1 MSIPPRPAIFLVF
14 LALPFLGCLP
24 SFNDN
29 VEERTDLEKVPVAKN
44 IVQSAIDTTLSRN
57 LEGRLLS
64 ANRNAAWQVFHGAV
78 AFGLD
83 LPMDVNG
90 DVVFALDYLF
100 QGGQLPGWIPYEG
113 DVIESTGRRGVRL
126 TVEEGSFTGQ
136 GHVDQFLGYISQA
149 KVPMDTKLV
158 VGGNEHTVEDWVRQA
173 QRDVSNNPYRE
184 YSWTLIALANYLPT
198 DEKWVATDGRTWT
211 LEPFVSFEAKQKLSD
226 SACGGMHRLMGLAHA
241 ISYRQKLG
249 EPITGGFEEAKL
261 VVDDAIQKARA
272 YQNSD
277 GSFSTR
283 YSERPGNS
291 ADLNL
296 CIGATGHTLEFL
308 AYALPKERLEERW
321 MERAVMRLCAMLDST
336 IEIDLEC
343 GGIYHAL
350 AGLKLYRERRFGPI
364 NLTETQPP
372 TPE

>member
-1 MSIPPRPAIFLVF
+1 MSIQPRPAISLLFFSL
-14 LALPFLGCLP
+14 LLLGCLP
-24 SFNDN
+24 SFKDR
-29 VEERTDLEKVPVAKN
+29 VEERTVQEKTAVAKN
-44 IVQSAIDTTLSRN
+44 IVESTIDTTLSRN

-100 QGGQLPGWIPYEG
+100 QGGQLPGWTPYEG
-113 DVIESTGRRGVRL
+113 EAIESTGRRGIRL

-149 KVPMDTKLV
+149 KVPLDTKLV

-211 LEPFVSFEAKQKLSD
+211 MEPFVSFEAKQKLSE

-241 ISYRQKLG
+241 ISYRQNLG
-249 EPITGGFEEAKL
+249 EPITGGYEEAKL

-308 AYALPKERLEERW
+308 AYALPTERLEERW
-321 MERAVMRLCAMLDST
+321 MERAVLRLCAMLDST

-364 NLTETQPP
+364 NLTETQP
-372 TPE
+372 TSPE